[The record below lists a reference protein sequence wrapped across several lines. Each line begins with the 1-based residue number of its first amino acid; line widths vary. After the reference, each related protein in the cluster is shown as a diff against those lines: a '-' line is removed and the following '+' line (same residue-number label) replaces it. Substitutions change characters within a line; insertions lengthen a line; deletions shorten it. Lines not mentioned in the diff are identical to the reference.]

1 MGYTRL
7 DVDERRRRLLDL
19 GRRLFTE
26 HAYDELSMS
35 RVARE
40 AGISKGLLYHY
51 FPSKRDYFL
60 ATVAEGAEELRR
72 RTEPDPSLPPREQL
86 RLALDGWLA
95 LIEENAAAYAK
106 LQQSGASV
114 PELREIVAAIR
125 DATAERIIA
134 GLLPADPAPEARA
147 AVRAWLWYMD
157 GACLDWIEH
166 RDYSREELRDLLVGT
181 LDGALRVA
189 GY

>member
-7 DVDERRRRLLDL
+7 DVDERRRRLLEL
-19 GRRLFTE
+19 GRRLFSE
-26 HAYDELSMS
+26 HAYGELSMS

-86 RLALDGWLA
+86 TLALEGWLG
-95 LIEENAAAYAK
+95 LIEENGGAYAK
-106 LQQSGASV
+106 LQQTALGVA
-114 PELREIVAAIR
+114 ELRELVTAIR
-125 DATAERIIA
+125 DATSERILA
-134 GLLPADPAPEARA
+134 GLIP
-147 AVRAWLWYMD
+147 
-157 GACLDWIEH
+157 
-166 RDYSREELRDLLVGT
+166 
-181 LDGALRVA
+181 
-189 GY
+189 

>member
-7 DVDERRRRLLDL
+7 DVDERRRRLLEL

-60 ATVAEGAEELRR
+60 ATVAEGADELRR

-86 RLALDGWLA
+86 RVALEGWLS
-95 LIEENAAAYAK
+95 LIEENASAYAK
-106 LQQSGASV
+106 LQQTATAV
-114 PELREIVAAIR
+114 PELRELVAAIR
-125 DATAERIIA
+125 DATSERILA
-134 GLLPADPAPEARA
+134 GLIPGEPAPAARA
-147 AVRAWLWYMD
+147 AVRGWLWYMD
-157 GACLDWIEH
+157 GACLDWIER
-166 RDYSREELRDLLVGT
+166 RDYSRDELRDLLLGT
-181 LDGALRVA
+181 LDGALAAA